1 MKPDQ
6 QPHPHKSFQDEI
18 LYINEI
24 IASKCALINWLFTTK
39 AERM

>member
-24 IASKCALINWLFTTK
+24 IASKCALIN
-39 AERM
+39 